1 MEESKQDDHISL
13 RSQGRDEALAQK
25 RVGHPSK
32 GTMKSKA
39 KGPNEDPLQSS
50 KGTLGR
56 DEVPSRKSQRFTDQ
70 VQGTPRNEDKES
82 EINKSLNV

>member
-32 GTMKSKA
+32 GTMKPKT

-50 KGTLGR
+50 KGTLEK
-56 DEVPSRKSQRFTDQ
+56 DKVPFQRSQRSIDQ

-82 EINKSLNV
+82 EIN

>member
-1 MEESKQDDHISL
+1 MEELKQDARISL

-32 GTMKSKA
+32 GTMKPIA

-56 DEVPSRKSQRFTDQ
+56 DKVPFQRNKRSVDQ

-82 EINKSLNV
+82 ETN